1 MAFIFL
7 GLAFVLALA
16 NRLFSKYALDR
27 IDTFALTVLTN
38 GLATLI
44 LFPFVFP
51 LLPTVYEL
59 SPNQI
64 ALILTLSI
72 LWTVTAWVTNVS
84 ITLNDFSFKEIIR
97 QTRVLWVVLAGVF
110 LLGEKLIA
118 TDILGIACIVGSVFI
133 ISYKKFSLREH
144 IASKP
149 LLFAWLSAFLV
160 AIITILEKILLA
172 NTSALLYAFFA
183 FGIPTVLLLFFL
195 NGSRVKTL
203 GLVLRQ
209 HKPEVL
215 TFGVLLTSSYYTSIS
230 AYQLLPISIAYPII
244 QSSTVI
250 GVLIGTIVFEKGDSI
265 TRKVVASL
273 TAVAGVLIIQLL

>member
-1 MAFIFL
+1 MAFVFL

-44 LFPFVFP
+44 ILPFVFP
-51 LLPTVYEL
+51 LLPTVSLL
-59 SPNQI
+59 SREQI
-64 ALILTLSI
+64 TLIAILGI
-72 LWTVTAWVTNVS
+72 LWTAAAWVTNVS

-97 QTRVLWVVLAGVF
+97 QTRVLWVVLAGIF
-110 LLGEKLIA
+110 LLGETLTL
-118 TDILGIACIVGSVFI
+118 TDMLGIACIIGSVFI

-160 AIITILEKILLA
+160 AIITILEKILLM

-183 FGIPTVLLLFFL
+183 FGIPTVLLLFFI
-195 NGSRVKTL
+195 NGSRLKTISF
-203 GLVLRQ
+203 VFKE
-209 HKPEVL
+209 HKSEVL
-215 TFGVLLTSSYYTSIS
+215 TFGVLLTGAYYTSIS

-250 GVLIGTIVFEKGDSI
+250 GVLVGTIVFEKGDHLK
-265 TRKVVASL
+265 RKTIASL
-273 TAVAGVLIIQLL
+273 VAIAGALIIQLL